1 MRACLLKVLYNKS
14 KRKSIVK
21 LFIIATPIGNLKDI
35 TLRALETLKSVDF
48 IICED
53 TRKSQQLLS
62 HYNIKKELIS
72 FHKFSD
78 DSRVGLIIKRLF
90 QGETAALITDA
101 GTPAVSDP
109 GGYLVSQA
117 IKSKIEII
125 PIPGASA
132 ITVGLSISGFD
143 TDKFLFLGFLPRKK
157 GRQKMIAKLK
167 NQNLPIIF
175 YESPYRVKKTL
186 AELKNHLSDREVVV
200 CRELTKKFETIYRGK
215 ISEILDIIKEKGEF
229 TIIINKK

>member
-1 MRACLLKVLYNKS
+1 MRACLLKILYNKIH
-14 KRKSIVK
+14 RKSTMK
-21 LFIIATPIGNLKDI
+21 LFIVATPIGNLSDI

-53 TRKSQQLLS
+53 TRQSKRLLS
-62 HYNIKKELIS
+62 NYNIKKELIS

-78 DSRVGLIIKRLF
+78 KPRVQSIVERIKLG
-90 QGETAALITDA
+90 QTAALITDA

-132 ITVGLSISGFD
+132 ITAGLSISGFD

-157 GRQKMIAKLK
+157 GRQKQIAELK
-167 NQNLPIIF
+167 NHKLPIIF
-175 YESPYRVKKTL
+175 YESPYRIKKTL
-186 AELKNHLSDREVVV
+186 AEFKNHLGDREAVV